1 MISIETM
8 RYRAAQMVGQEF
20 PLVLWSGNGRIV
32 AVDQATVDLLV
43 RGLRYSYTWDRV
55 GRTWQRLLV
64 NHTLTVDELG
74 GDADAVGLVSLF
86 AFMQAG
92 AVEVSDADGL
102 LKARLPDDRLPVH
115 QYVDASRPASWA
127 PWRRRDVAE

>member
-8 RYRAAQMVGQEF
+8 RYRAAQMVGQDF
-20 PLVLWSGNGRIV
+20 PLVLWSGNGRIA
-32 AVDQATVDLLV
+32 AVDDTTIDLLV
-43 RGLRYSYTWDRV
+43 RGVRYSYTWERV

-64 NHTLTVDELG
+64 NHTLSVDELG

-86 AFMQAG
+86 ATMQAG
-92 AVEVSDADGL
+92 AVEVGEGDGL
-102 LKARLPDDRLPVH
+102 LRARLPEDRLPVR
-115 QYVDASRPASWA
+115 QAVDVSRPATWA